1 MPVQGSTAPT
11 VPPAPPPPPAAQGTP
26 TLSTPDGQL
35 IAGGASANAV
45 YEAQRA
51 ARRELRSQLE
61 QLESRREELADQ
73 LRDPMVTGVDKT
85 GLEARIK
92 EVDARISALEGQI
105 VASDAAVAQAAAV
118 PGAVVPDR
126 PPVRTGPPEEVFV
139 LGGMFIVFALF
150 PLSIAYARRIWRRS
164 AGTLANLPKELAE
177 RFTRLEQA
185 VDAIAVE
192 VERVG
197 EGQRFL
203 TRTMT
208 EANSRALGAGQQPM
222 EPVAV
227 RDRETVHARSERGPG
242 R

>member
-1 MPVQGSTAPT
+1 MPVQGSTAPP
-11 VPPAPPPPPAAQGTP
+11 VQAPPSLPTPAVAQAPVVGDAANP
-26 TLSTPDGQL
+26 T
-35 IAGGASANAV
+35 AV
-45 YEAQRA
+45 LEGQRA

-61 QLESRREELADQ
+61 QLESRREEIADQ
-73 LRDPMVTGVDKT
+73 LRDPMVNGADKA
-85 GLEARIK
+85 GLEARIQ
-92 EVDARISALEGQI
+92 EVDARIKTLEQQLST
-105 VASDAAVAQAAAV
+105 ADLAVAQAAAI

-150 PLSIAYARRIWRRS
+150 PLSIAYARRIWRKS

-208 EANSRALGAGQQPM
+208 EQNARALGAGQQPM
-222 EPVAV
+222 EPLAV
-227 RDRETVHARSERGPG
+227 RDRETVHARPDRGPG

>member
-1 MPVQGSTAPT
+1 MPVQGSTAQP
-11 VPPAPPPPPAAQGTP
+11 VPVPAAPPAPAIAQVPGLPEPADPRAV
-26 TLSTPDGQL
+26 LDGMR
-35 IAGGASANAV
+35 AS
-45 YEAQRA
+45 
-51 ARRELRSQLE
+51 RRELREPLSQLE
-61 QLESRREELADQ
+61 GRREEIADQ
-73 LRDPMVTGVDKT
+73 LRDPMVNGADKA
-85 GLEARIK
+85 GLEARIT
-92 EVDARISALEGQI
+92 EVDARIKSLEQQLSTADLG
-105 VASDAAVAQAAAV
+105 VAQAAAI

-150 PLSIAYARRIWRRS
+150 PLSIAYARRIWRKS
-164 AGTLANLPKELAE
+164 AGTIANLPKELAE

-203 TRTMT
+203 TRAMT
-208 EANSRALGAGQQPM
+208 DQGGRALGAGQQPM
-222 EPVAV
+222 EPLAV
-227 RDRETVHARSERGPG
+227 RDRETVHSRPERGPS